1 MEDITR
7 IIQLLREYD
16 NTRKKYQKLLRDGG
30 WHVTG
35 PQVGVL
41 RIVALKPG
49 ISVSGL
55 AEMMGVH
62 VTTAEGYAKRLF
74 KLGYVQLNEDS
85 ADRRRKIITITDSGA
100 RIINEVPLGF
110 KSLLTHNMLKAGSK
124 DKQKVLAGLELLI
137 KYMEEDT
144 DNDA

>member
-1 MEDITR
+1 MDDITR
-7 IIQLLREYD
+7 IMQLLREYD

-30 WHVTG
+30 WQVTG

-41 RIVALKPG
+41 RIVAFKPG
-49 ISVSGL
+49 ISISEL

-62 VTTAEGYAKRLF
+62 VTTAEGYAKRLC
-74 KLGYVQLNEDS
+74 KHGYVELNEDS
-85 ADRRRKIITITDSGA
+85 SDRRRKIITITDNGT

-110 KSLLTHNMLKAGSK
+110 KSLLVRNMMKAGK
-124 DKQKVLAGLELLI
+124 KEKQAVLDGLELLA
-137 KYMEEDT
+137 KYMEEDS